1 MDMLLLL
8 QRVWPPRAPLSKA
21 RPKMPVTMN
30 VKGGSGSTTPR
41 RSSTGG
47 APPTHADFIKLQAE
61 LLKLRIENEQL
72 REENRHLREE
82 RTSTN
87 RRHCG
92 SGSGSSNGQL
102 IVGNAK
108 ATGASDAIFFAG
120 APAAAAADKSS
131 AQGEK
136 RKSWMKKRRS
146 SKAEAETAESVQGDD
161 AVDEGGAEEEKQ
173 GEAGENGEEEEEE
186 AEFFLVRFGGKH
198 EEEPTQSAVDG
209 QIGGEGQ
216 DSVWAMPMTEEPNN
230 APDAPLHSARGRRS
244 LAKNEDAAPAKE
256 VIRVLTLTKE
266 QQAAAAAAEVAQ
278 RVLWEEAEGA
288 PEKMK
293 LKVGQYWGSHCG
305 GPAIEK
311 LFDKGAELVD
321 AQYLIALA
329 EAGGVLPRW
338 QALPEVAK
346 VGTDHMWR
354 LRCWNDPYRLPVLVL
369 SCPWLD
375 GYHPDRL
382 GEQLKR
388 LAPIMR
394 AMVEETKKYSPYGTV
409 VRARLE
415 LKTCA
420 TLSPW
425 SPTVLLFRSLISL
438 RAPGRALG
446 LLLSPTAA
454 LWRRVG

>member
-1 MDMLLLL
+1 M
-8 QRVWPPRAPLSKA
+8 
-21 RPKMPVTMN
+21 
-30 VKGGSGSTTPR
+30 
-41 RSSTGG
+41 
-47 APPTHADFIKLQAE
+47 
-61 LLKLRIENEQL
+61 KLRIENEQL

-102 IVGNAK
+102 LVGNAK

-186 AEFFLVRFGGKH
+186 EAEFFLVRFGGKH

-230 APDAPLHSARGRRS
+230 APAAPLHSARGRRS

>member
-1 MDMLLLL
+1 MLLLL

-161 AVDEGGAEEEKQ
+161 AVDEGGAEEEKHRRRRIQ
-173 GEAGENGEEEEEE
+173 WTRVEMRIYAGQPGRDETVSCGS
-186 AEFFLVRFGGKH
+186 AIRSHKRPSLCVGRGPGGTKR
-198 EEEPTQSAVDG
+198 AG
-209 QIGGEGQ
+209 
-216 DSVWAMPMTEEPNN
+216 
-230 APDAPLHSARGRRS
+230 
-244 LAKNEDAAPAKE
+244 LAGAPAASC
-256 VIRVLTLTKE
+256 VRWT
-266 QQAAAAAAEVAQ
+266 
-278 RVLWEEAEGA
+278 G
-288 PEKMK
+288 
-293 LKVGQYWGSHCG
+293 
-305 GPAIEK
+305 
-311 LFDKGAELVD
+311 
-321 AQYLIALA
+321 LA
-329 EAGGVLPRW
+329 NCMSW
-338 QALPEVAK
+338 
-346 VGTDHMWR
+346 
-354 LRCWNDPYRLPVLVL
+354 
-369 SCPWLD
+369 
-375 GYHPDRL
+375 
-382 GEQLKR
+382 
-388 LAPIMR
+388 
-394 AMVEETKKYSPYGTV
+394 
-409 VRARLE
+409 
-415 LKTCA
+415 
-420 TLSPW
+420 
-425 SPTVLLFRSLISL
+425 
-438 RAPGRALG
+438 
-446 LLLSPTAA
+446 
-454 LWRRVG
+454 